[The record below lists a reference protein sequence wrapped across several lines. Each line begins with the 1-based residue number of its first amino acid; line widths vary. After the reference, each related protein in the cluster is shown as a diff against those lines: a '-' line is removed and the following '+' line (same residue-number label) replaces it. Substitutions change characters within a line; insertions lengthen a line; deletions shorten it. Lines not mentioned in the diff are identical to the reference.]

1 MVQYG
6 YAKEPYNFGAW
17 RENADLLLAY
27 GEYAR
32 EKFSKSARSI
42 SIGIPGGMTG
52 CHGFKE
58 ASCLRLRNYQNSS
71 GGTILYSNLG
81 FSK

>member
-17 RENADLLLAY
+17 RENADLILAY

-42 SIGIPGGMTG
+42 AIGIPGGMIDVIE
-52 CHGFKE
+52 FKE
-58 ASCLRLRNYQNSS
+58 TSCLRP
-71 GGTILYSNLG
+71 
-81 FSK
+81 